1 MSNIFNTLFRY
12 KVIAKIYII
21 KFEKDLISKNYF
33 CNMKIPKFAIKFVL
47 NIFPPL
53 LFNRI
58 VLKEITNDFREMK
71 VVLRKALFNINFH
84 KTIFGG
90 SIFSA
95 CDPYFPTM
103 YYHIFA
109 NKGRKLIIWLKSAEI
124 QYLKPADTTLSLHFK
139 ITEKDIH
146 LAENTLNNDG
156 KFEIWHTVEAIN
168 KKGVICA
175 KARMLVYLRDD
186 EKKNKLGF

>member
-1 MSNIFNTLFRY
+1 MQ
-12 KVIAKIYII
+12 
-21 KFEKDLISKNYF
+21 
-33 CNMKIPKFAIKFVL
+33 IPRFVIKFVL

-58 VLKEITNDFREMK
+58 VLKEISDDFLEMK
-71 VVLRKALFNINFH
+71 VVLRRSLFNINFH

-109 NKGRKLIIWLKSAEI
+109 NKKRKLIIWLKSAEI
-124 QYLKPADTTLSLHFK
+124 QYLKPADSTLKLYFK
-139 ITEKDIH
+139 ITKEDIH
-146 LAENTLNNDG
+146 LAENTLNEKG

-168 KKGVICA
+168 KKGVVCA
-175 KARMLVYLRDD
+175 RAKMQVYLRDD
-186 EKKNKLGF
+186 TRNEKLGF

>member
-1 MSNIFNTLFRY
+1 MQVSRFLL
-12 KVIAKIYII
+12 
-21 KFEKDLISKNYF
+21 KFI
-33 CNMKIPKFAIKFVL
+33 L

-58 VLKEITNDFREMK
+58 VLKEISDDFLEMR
-71 VVLRKALFNINFH
+71 VVLRRALFNMNFH

-124 QYLKPADTTLSLHFK
+124 QYLKPADSTLKLHFK
-139 ITEKDIH
+139 ITEEDI
-146 LAENTLNNDG
+146 LIVEEKLDKEG
-156 KFEIWHTVEAIN
+156 KVEIWHTVNAIN
-168 KKGVICA
+168 KKEIVCA
-175 KARMLVYLRDD
+175 KARMQVYLRDD
-186 EKKNKLGF
+186 KQKKNLGFQIFCISTVA

>member
-1 MSNIFNTLFRY
+1 MDCKNIIIFNLKR
-12 KVIAKIYII
+12 IYIAI
-21 KFEKDLISKNYF
+21 NYF
-33 CNMKIPKFAIKFVL
+33 CTMKTPKFAIKFVL

-58 VLKEITNDFREMK
+58 VLKEISDDFMQMR
-71 VVLRKALFNINFH
+71 VVIRRALFNINFH

-109 NKGRKLIIWLKSAEI
+109 NKNRKLIIWLKSAEI
-124 QYLKPADTTLSLHFK
+124 QYLKPADSTLKLYFK
-139 ITEKDIH
+139 ITENEIK
-146 LAENTLNNDG
+146 LAEETLNEKG

-168 KKGVICA
+168 KKGIVCA
-175 KARMLVYLRDD
+175 KAKMLVYLRDNKRN
-186 EKKNKLGF
+186 EKLGF